1 MSLDASQRNVLLGEA
16 QNNIFDVIVIGG
28 GITGAGILR
37 EASLRGLSAI
47 LIEAE
52 DFASGTS
59 SKSTKLIHGGLRYL
73 AMGHVHV
80 VREAA
85 RERKRVHRLA
95 PHLAEPRWLM
105 LPAGNRFELAKYQ
118 VGVTAY
124 EKLGQVDKE
133 DKHFNLAGDA
143 LREFEPLLDQKAFPR
158 ACVYREY
165 LTDDARLVLANV
177 RGGIQAGGLA
187 LNKLK
192 VTGLVKERS
201 RIQGVQVQCQLSN
214 QDFVIQGRTVINAA
228 GPWVES
234 ICRMDETPMQ
244 KSMVLSKG
252 IHVVVSADKL
262 PVQQMTFSVSLDDRP
277 VFVVPKGET
286 VYIGTTDTMHPRAE
300 VWPEV
305 MPEEVEYLFEPIQR
319 YFGVTLSRDDCLT
332 SWAGLR
338 PLIYESGKSTKE
350 ISRKDEVWLSDT
362 GLITI
367 AGGKLTGYRKMAE
380 DAVSKACELLG
391 IRFEPETDDV
401 HLPGGDLSGS
411 LRQTVLDLT
420 QVYPMS
426 DAQSERLVKLYG
438 AESQHVL
445 ALGKDAILPDSS
457 VFTGEVHWAMQE
469 EGAHSLEDVLYRR
482 TRAAL
487 YSPQETSGLVE
498 PIADLMS
505 ETLGWTEEKRA
516 QEVTRVKRL
525 LEADIAFRKEQV
537 EIA

>member
-1 MSLDASQRNVLLGEA
+1 MGLDANQREALLNDA
-16 QNNIFDVIVIGG
+16 QNNQHDVIIVGG

-105 LPAGNRFELAKYQ
+105 LPASNRFELAKYV

-124 EKLGQVDKE
+124 EKLGQVEKA
-133 DKHFNLAGDA
+133 DKHFNLSGPD
-143 LREFEPLLDQKAFPR
+143 LEEFEPLLNRKRFPH

-177 RGGIQAGGLA
+177 RGGIQAGGA
-187 LNKLK
+187 AINKLK
-192 VTGLVKERS
+192 VTGLHKENDKV
-201 RIQGVQVQCQLSN
+201 QGVITKCQLSGESI
-214 QDFVIQGRTVINAA
+214 VIRGRTVINAA
-228 GPWVES
+228 GPWVEH
-234 ICRMDETPMQ
+234 ICQLDGLPMP

-252 IHVVVSADKL
+252 IHIVVPASKL
-262 PVQQMTFSVSLDDRP
+262 PVKQMTFSISLDDRP

-286 VYIGTTDTMHPRAE
+286 VYLGTTDSLYDKAE

-305 MPEEVEYLFEPIQR
+305 TADEVDYLFEPIRR
-319 YFGVTLSRDDCLT
+319 YYDVELNRDDCLT

-338 PLIYESGKSTKE
+338 PLIFESGKSTKE
-350 ISRKDEVWLSDT
+350 ISRKDEVWLSES

-380 DAVSKACELLG
+380 DAVNKACDVLG
-391 IRFEPETDDV
+391 LSMPALSSDEA
-401 HLPGGDLSGS
+401 LPGGDISTS
-411 LRQTVLDLT
+411 LRQSALDLA
-420 QVYPMS
+420 QVYPMADTHS
-426 DAQSERLVKLYG
+426 DRLVKLYG
-438 AESQHVL
+438 DEGRKVL
-445 ALGKDAILPDSS
+445 AMGKQALIPDGS
-457 VFTGEVHWAMQE
+457 VFSGEVHWAIRE
-469 EGAHSLEDVLYRR
+469 KGAHSLEDVLYRR

-487 YSPQETSGLVE
+487 YAPAETSDLVA
-498 PIADLMS
+498 PIANLMAD
-505 ETLGWTEEKRA
+505 ELGWSESKLAAEIA
-516 QEVTRVKRL
+516 HVNQL
-525 LEADIAFRKEQV
+525 LAADIAFRRTNS
-537 EIA
+537 AS

>member
-1 MSLDASQRNVLLGEA
+1 MGLDASQRQSLLNKA
-16 QNNIFDVIVIGG
+16 QTGHFDIIVIGG

-105 LPAGNRFELAKYQ
+105 LPAANRFELGKY
-118 VGVTAY
+118 VLGVTAY
-124 EKLGQVDKE
+124 EKLGQVEKE
-133 DKHFNLAGDA
+133 DKHFNLSGADLEA
-143 LREFEPLLDQKAFPR
+143 FEPLLNRDNFPR

-177 RGGIQAGGLA
+177 RAGIEAGGLA
-187 LNKLK
+187 INKLK
-192 VTGLVKERS
+192 VTGLHKAANQVKGVSVSCQTSGEEFI
-201 RIQGVQVQCQLSN
+201 IQGKA
-214 QDFVIQGRTVINAA
+214 IINAA
-228 GPWVES
+228 GPWVEQ
-234 ICRMDETPMQ
+234 ICKMDGGPMP

-252 IHVVVSADKL
+252 IHVVVPATKL
-262 PVQQMTFSVSLDDRP
+262 PVKQMTFSITLDDRP
-277 VFVVPKGET
+277 VFIVPRGET
-286 VYIGTTDTMHPRAE
+286 VYLGTTDTLYDNAE

-305 MPEEVEYLFEPIQR
+305 TAEEVEYLFEPIKR
-319 YFGVTLSRDDCLT
+319 YYNVGLTRDDCLT

-338 PLIYESGKSTKE
+338 PLIFESGKSTKE
-350 ISRKDEVWLSDT
+350 ISRKDEVWLSDS

-380 DAVSKACELLG
+380 DALNTACQVLG
-391 IRFEPETDDV
+391 IEFSTSDLDDP
-401 HLPGGDLSGS
+401 LPGGDLSS
-411 LRQTVLDLT
+411 DLRQAALDLAQT
-420 QVYPMS
+420 YPMPDAMS
-426 DAQSERLVKLYG
+426 DRLIKLYG
-438 AESQHVL
+438 AESKQVL
-445 ALGKDAILPDSS
+445 ALGKETLLPDGS
-457 VFTGEVHWAMQE
+457 VFSGEVYWSMRE
-469 EGAHSLEDVLYRR
+469 EGAVSLEDVLYRR

-487 YSPQETSGLVE
+487 YEPEESKQLIA
-498 PIADLMS
+498 PIADMMAS
-505 ETLGWTEEKRA
+505 ELGWSEAKKISEVA
-516 QEVTRVKRL
+516 QVEAL
-525 LEADIAFRKEQV
+525 LAADVAFRLEHR
-537 EIA
+537 A

>member
-1 MSLDASQRNVLLGEA
+1 MVLDASQRQSLLAEA
-16 QNNIFDVIVIGG
+16 QANHFDIIVVGG

-37 EASLRGLSAI
+37 EAALRGLSAI
-47 LIEAE
+47 LVEAE

-105 LPAGNRFELAKYQ
+105 LPAANRFELAKYI

-124 EKLGQVDKE
+124 EKLGQVEKQ
-133 DKHFNLAGDA
+133 DKHFNLSGAELEA
-143 LREFEPLLDQKAFPR
+143 FEPLLNRDNYPH

-177 RGGIQAGGLA
+177 RAGIQAGGMA
-187 LNKLK
+187 INKLK
-192 VTGLVKERS
+192 VTGLHKIANKVK
-201 RIQGVQVQCQLSN
+201 GVSVKCQTSGEA
-214 QDFVIQGRTVINAA
+214 FVIQGNAIINAA
-228 GPWVES
+228 GPWVEQ
-234 ICRMDETPMQ
+234 ICQMDGVPMP

-252 IHVVVSADKL
+252 IHVVVPATKL
-262 PVQQMTFSVSLDDRP
+262 PVKQMTFSISLDDRP

-286 VYIGTTDTMHPRAE
+286 VYLGTTDTLHKHAE

-305 MPEEVEYLFEPIQR
+305 TADEVEYLFEPIKR
-319 YFGVTLSRDDCLT
+319 YYGVTLERDDCLT

-338 PLIYESGKSTKE
+338 PLIFESGKSTKE
-350 ISRKDEVWLSDT
+350 ISRKDEVWLSDS

-380 DAVSKACELLG
+380 DALDKACELLG
-391 IRFEPETDDV
+391 IEFSASEVDEA
-401 HLPGGDLSGS
+401 LPGGDLGS
-411 LRQTVLDLT
+411 NLRQSALDLAQT
-420 QVYPMS
+420 YPMPDALS
-426 DAQSERLVKLYG
+426 DRLIKLYG
-438 AESQHVL
+438 AESKQVL
-445 ALGKDAILPDSS
+445 ALGKQTLLPEGS
-457 VFTGEVHWAMQE
+457 VFSGEVYWSMRE
-469 EGAHSLEDVLYRR
+469 EGAGSLEDVLYRR

-487 YSPQETSGLVE
+487 YEPEESQQLVA
-498 PIADLMS
+498 PIAELMAS
-505 ETLGWTEEKRA
+505 ELGWSAEQTA
-516 QEVTRVKRL
+516 AEVAHVQAL
-525 LEADIAFRKEQV
+525 LAADVAFRAENR
-537 EIA
+537 A

>member
-1 MSLDASQRNVLLGEA
+1 MGLDASQRESLLNEA
-16 QNNIFDVIVIGG
+16 QDSQYDVIIVGG

-105 LPAGNRFELAKYQ
+105 LPAANRFELAKYV

-124 EKLGQVDKE
+124 EKLGQVEKA
-133 DKHFNLAGDA
+133 DKHFNLSGDD
-143 LREFEPLLDQKAFPR
+143 LDDFEPLLNKNQFPH

-177 RGGIQAGGLA
+177 RGGIQAGGTA
-187 LNKLK
+187 INKLK
-192 VTGLVKERS
+192 VTGLHKQNGKVH
-201 RIQGVQVQCQLSN
+201 GVVARCQLTDESL
-214 QDFVIQGRTVINAA
+214 VIRGRSVINAA
-228 GPWVES
+228 GPWVEH
-234 ICRMDETPMQ
+234 ICQMDDLPMP

-252 IHVVVSADKL
+252 IHVVVPGSKL
-262 PVQQMTFSVSLDDRP
+262 PVKQMTFSISLDDRP

-286 VYIGTTDTMHPRAE
+286 VYLGTTDSLHDKAE

-305 MPEEVEYLFEPIQR
+305 TAEEVDYLFEPIRR
-319 YFGVTLSRDDCLT
+319 YYGVDLHREDCLT

-338 PLIYESGKSTKE
+338 PLIFESGKSTKE
-350 ISRKDEVWLSDT
+350 ISRKDEVWLSDS

-380 DAVSKACELLG
+380 DAVDKACHLLG
-391 IRFEPETDDV
+391 FAVEAPSTEEA
-401 HLPGGDLSGS
+401 LPGGDISTS
-411 LRQTVLDLT
+411 LRQSALDLA
-420 QVYPMS
+420 QVYPMPDAHS
-426 DAQSERLVKLYG
+426 DRLVKLYG
-438 AESQHVL
+438 NEGRKVL
-445 ALGKDAILPDSS
+445 AMGKQTLIPDGS
-457 VFTGEVHWAMQE
+457 VFAGEVHWAIRE
-469 EGAHSLEDVLYRR
+469 EGAQSLEDVLYRR

-487 YSPQETSGLVE
+487 YAPEETTDLVA
-498 PIADLMS
+498 PIANLMADELGWS
-505 ETLGWTEEKRA
+505 ETKLDSEITHVN
-516 QEVTRVKRL
+516 QL
-525 LEADIAFRKEQV
+525 LAADIAFRQNSSV
-537 EIA
+537 S

>member
-1 MSLDASQRNVLLGEA
+1 MGLDASQRETLLNEA
-16 QNNIFDVIVIGG
+16 QNTTYDLVVIGG

-37 EASLRGLSAI
+37 EAALRGLSI
-47 LIEAE
+47 VLIEAE

-85 RERKRVHRLA
+85 RERKRVHKLA

-105 LPAGNRFELAKYQ
+105 LPAANRFELTKYV

-124 EKLGQVDKE
+124 EKLGQVEKA
-133 DKHFNLAGDA
+133 DKHFNLKGSE
-143 LREFEPLLDQKAFPR
+143 LEEFEPLLDQSQYPH

-177 RGGIQAGGLA
+177 RAGIEAGGA
-187 LNKLK
+187 AINKLK
-192 VTGLVKERS
+192 VTGLEKQQDKVCGVK
-201 RIQGVQVQCQLSN
+201 VQCQLS
-214 QDFVIQGRTVINAA
+214 DESFVIQGKAVINAA

-234 ICRMDETPMQ
+234 ICRMDDVPMP

-252 IHVVVSADKL
+252 IHVVVPADKL
-262 PVQQMTFSVSLDDRP
+262 PVKQMTFSISVDDRP

-286 VYIGTTDTMHPRAE
+286 VYLGTTDTMHPRAE

-305 MPEEVEYLFEPIQR
+305 TQSEVEYLFEPIQR
-319 YFGVTLSRDDCLT
+319 YFQTALTRGDCLT

-338 PLIYESGKSTKE
+338 PLIFESGKSTKE
-350 ISRKDEVWLSDT
+350 ISRKDEVWLSES

-380 DAVSKACELLG
+380 DAVRSACDMLGLHFELLG
-391 IRFEPETDDV
+391 DDET
-401 HLPGGDLSGS
+401 LPGGDIPTS
-411 LRQTVLDLT
+411 LEQTALDLT
-420 QVYPMS
+420 QRYPMS
-426 DAQSERLVKLYG
+426 DEHAERLVKLYG
-438 AESQHVL
+438 SEGTRVL
-445 ALGKDAILPDSS
+445 ALGKETLLPEGS
-457 VFTGEVHWAMQE
+457 VYSGEVHWAIQE

-487 YSPQETSGLVE
+487 YAPEETTKLVT
-498 PIADLMS
+498 PIANMMAQ
-505 ETLGWTEEKRA
+505 ELGWSQTRLEK
-516 QEVTRVKRL
+516 EVEHVEQL
-525 LEADIAFRKEQV
+525 LAADVAFRS
-537 EIA
+537 